1 MSKKKKI
8 ENKNLLYNT
17 SESDYVKGLFF
28 INNEDGSVTITGTAT
43 GDIYYKITRS
53 FKSGGVDLAPGK
65 YIVSMGKNIKKYEGI
80 SLVCNV
86 GTSVKNFTSYGV
98 GQVGE
103 YEINVRKNDKVSVHI
118 RVRKGRRFNHYQIYP
133 MIRNASIKDGT
144 YEKCN
149 LVADEDIFYI
159 EEENL
164 VEVNDVSMM
173 FKISQ
178 DDSIGLKEY
187 LIKLVQDKVKKKK
200 FYALSD
206 ISFTAK
212 KGQVLGIIGTNGSGK
227 STLLKIVSGALKPTS
242 GRVYVGTDDVQILTL
257 GTGFD
262 GELTARENVYL
273 NGALIGYSK
282 EFIDTHYDDIV
293 RFAELEGFMNEKIK
307 NFSSGMRSRLG
318 FAIATASD
326 TAELLI
332 LDKVLSV
339 GDEFFRKKSLARV
352 KELIHGGSTVILVSH
367 GMATIRDNCDKV
379 IWIENGTK
387 VMEGKPSLVC
397 NAYQKG
403 YIDYEVVE

>member
-187 LIKLVQDKVKKKK
+187 LIKLVQDKVLDGSLHRSCAK
-200 FYALSD
+200 LWV
-206 ISFTAK
+206 ISGLCEHCHSA
-212 KGQVLGIIGTNGSGK
+212 
-227 STLLKIVSGALKPTS
+227 
-242 GRVYVGTDDVQILTL
+242 
-257 GTGFD
+257 TGVF
-262 GELTARENVYL
+262 
-273 NGALIGYSK
+273 
-282 EFIDTHYDDIV
+282 H
-293 RFAELEGFMNEKIK
+293 
-307 NFSSGMRSRLG
+307 
-318 FAIATASD
+318 
-326 TAELLI
+326 
-332 LDKVLSV
+332 LDAAAV
-339 GDEFFRKKSLARV
+339 
-352 KELIHGGSTVILVSH
+352 
-367 GMATIRDNCDKV
+367 
-379 IWIENGTK
+379 
-387 VMEGKPSLVC
+387 
-397 NAYQKG
+397 
-403 YIDYEVVE
+403 

>member
-326 TAELLI
+326 AAEL
-332 LDKVLSV
+332 
-339 GDEFFRKKSLARV
+339 
-352 KELIHGGSTVILVSH
+352 
-367 GMATIRDNCDKV
+367 
-379 IWIENGTK
+379 WIENGTK